1 MKLNKKGFSMVEI
14 IATVAI
20 LGILSVIGV
29 ISVNGIIERGKNNP
43 CIRVAV
49 AVELDSCDVTKSA
62 LDDEF

>member
-29 ISVNGIIERGKNNP
+29 ISVNGIIERGKKEHY
-43 CIRVAV
+43 V
-49 AVELDSCDVTKSA
+49 SA
-62 LDDEF
+62 EKALKMTAESYA

>member
-29 ISVNGIIERGKNNP
+29 ISVNGIIERGKKEHY
-43 CIRVAV
+43 V
-49 AVELDSCDVTKSA
+49 SA
-62 LDDEF
+62 EKTLKINVNLMTGGM

>member
-29 ISVNGIIERGKNNP
+29 ISVNGIIERGKKEHY
-43 CIRVAV
+43 V
-49 AVELDSCDVTKSA
+49 SA
-62 LDDEF
+62 EKTLKMTAESYA